1 MTTLTQTSR
10 HHFGKKEI
18 GNLLRYVLLIIL
30 SIIFLSPFVV
40 MLTTSFKTNSDA
52 FTLPVKILPREWV
65 FSNFYEATSKIPY
78 FTYYGNT
85 IFVTVFSVLGHL
97 MVTPLIAYSLSK
109 IRWKGAGVISGLL
122 MATMMIPHAVTMI
135 PLYKVWSTLK
145 MTNTYLPLILPCYF
159 GSSFY
164 IIIMRQFFNGL
175 PNSLFEA
182 ARIDGANEF
191 QRFLFFAIPLSK
203 PALTTI
209 GIYAFLN
216 AWSDYMNPLIYINK
230 QAKYT
235 LSLGLQGY
243 LSQFKINWPHLMAAA
258 TLFVMPVVILF
269 AVFQRN
275 FVQGISTTGL
285 KA

>member
-1 MTTLTQTSR
+1 MTTLRQNSR
-10 HHFGKKEI
+10 RHFGKKEM
-18 GNLLRYVLLIIL
+18 GNLLRYLLLIVL
-30 SIIFLSPFVV
+30 SVIFLSPFVV

-109 IRWKGAGVISGLL
+109 IRWKGAGLISGLL

-216 AWSDYMNPLIYINK
+216 AWSDYMNPLIYINR

>member
-1 MTTLTQTSR
+1 MTTLRQNSR
-10 HHFGKKEI
+10 RHFGKKEM
-18 GNLLRYVLLIIL
+18 GNLLRYLLLIVL

-109 IRWKGAGVISGLL
+109 IRWKGAGLISGLL

>member
-1 MTTLTQTSR
+1 MTTLRQNSR
-10 HHFGKKEI
+10 RHFGKKEM
-18 GNLLRYVLLIIL
+18 GNLLRYLLLIVL
-30 SIIFLSPFVV
+30 SVIFLSPFVV

-52 FTLPVKILPREWV
+52 FTLPVKILPRDWV

-85 IFVTVFSVLGHL
+85 ITVFSVLGHL

-109 IRWKGAGVISGLL
+109 IRWKGAGLISGLL

-216 AWSDYMNPLIYINK
+216 AWSDYMNPLIYINR